1 MLALAGFASREAFEG
16 EFVLVIQLLQLFV
29 LVLLAFCMF
38 FGLGF
43 IINML
48 MKTTWFPIAGYVVF
62 VIAIIYTSWG
72 PQSFLENI
80 AGYSVSDYLPL
91 LSGLGGAV
99 ASGFVIKTLRAKG
112 YKMF

>member
-1 MLALAGFASREAFEG
+1 M
-16 EFVLVIQLLQLFV
+16 VIQLLQLFV
-29 LVLLAFCMF
+29 LVVLAFCMF

-62 VIAIIYTSWG
+62 VVVVIYMSWG
-72 PQSFLENI
+72 PKSFMENVAEYPI
-80 AGYSVSDYLPL
+80 SDYLPL
-91 LSGLGGAV
+91 ISGLLGAV
-99 ASGFVIKTLRAKG
+99 ASGYVIKLLRMKG

>member
-1 MLALAGFASREAFEG
+1 M
-16 EFVLVIQLLQLFV
+16 VIQLLQLFV

-48 MKTTWFPIAGYVVF
+48 MKTTWFPIAGYVLF
-62 VIAIIYTSWG
+62 VIAVIYMSWG
-72 PQSFLENI
+72 PESFVDNI
-80 AGYSVSDYLPL
+80 LGYSISDYLPL
-91 LSGLGGAV
+91 LSGLLGAI
-99 ASGFVIKTLRAKG
+99 ASGYVIRMLRQKG